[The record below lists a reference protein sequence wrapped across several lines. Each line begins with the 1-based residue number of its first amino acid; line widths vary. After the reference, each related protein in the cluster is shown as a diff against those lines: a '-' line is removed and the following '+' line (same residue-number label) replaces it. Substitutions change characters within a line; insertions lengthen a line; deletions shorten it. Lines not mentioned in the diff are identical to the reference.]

1 MTVAELIN
9 QLQSLERNAIVM
21 VEFSDIFYKKE
32 DDVKDLM
39 ELNEIH
45 VVKSPRG
52 KLIVLANSDKTPKY
66 LLN

>member
-1 MTVAELIN
+1 MTVAELIE
-9 QLQSLERNAIVM
+9 QLQSFERNAIVM
-21 VEFSDIFYKKE
+21 VEFNDIFYKKE
-32 DDVKDLM
+32 DNVKDLM
-39 ELNEIH
+39 ELDEIH